1 MEIVSP
7 AATNGSMF
15 TLCIPLSRTLVKTLV
30 NHQIPVL
37 ATQFT
42 QITMETFRNI
52 KEAICALFFRH
63 LNRFPTSIPRAQ
75 MVSCMMPETAGLQWR
90 KHRMILKHLSY
101 TTAVIRV
108 TQKTKVKWLK
118 YYQTYVMYILQFC
131 KTL

>member
-1 MEIVSP
+1 MEITSP
-7 AATNGSMF
+7 LATHL
-15 TLCIPLSRTLVKTLV
+15 TYPLSAIVKTLV

-52 KEAICALFFRH
+52 KEAIIALFFRH

-90 KHRMILKHLSY
+90 KHRMILKH
-101 TTAVIRV
+101 
-108 TQKTKVKWLK
+108 
-118 YYQTYVMYILQFC
+118 
-131 KTL
+131 